1 MRKDEYENDSC
12 LIRNGVDKIG
22 EGFYLSRL
30 EVYINIPLRG
40 KVRKKLSPKNLFT
53 FPNLR
58 YEFSDEEEAIRFGD
72 KKIVELLDKKI
83 KIVEES
89 LNDLKEIRNEIIKEN
104 E

>member
-1 MRKDEYENDSC
+1 M
-12 LIRNGVDKIG
+12 
-22 EGFYLSRL
+22 
-30 EVYINIPLRG
+30 
-40 KVRKKLSPKNLFT
+40 RKKLSPKNLFT

-58 YEFSDEEEAIRFGD
+58 YEFSDEEEAIRFGN

-89 LNDLKEIRNEIIKEN
+89 LNDLKEIRDEIIKEN